1 MSSAAHDVL
10 RDLLSARDTILAIRA
25 GMREMGERADVPIE
39 PPEQQRLLDAT
50 TARSPAVLGAGV
62 PGGASICAKCS

>member
-1 MSSAAHDVL
+1 M

-50 TARSPAVLGAGV
+50 TAQCSAVLGAGV
-62 PGGASICAKCS
+62 PGGARTWSRLDRR